1 MMSNVRFTSHY
12 TFQWIELKDWY
23 SCERKTW
30 VSLRT
35 GNFFL
40 FYSLQVQCTLSM
52 YPWMV
57 CERILRELTEELS
70 QLFTLDLE
78 GRMGLEVM
86 EGLEG
91 LDGRVVLRFVIG
103 ATENMSSSSSS
114 PNNGSATI
122 KNQSLWINSTYM

>member
-1 MMSNVRFTSHY
+1 
-12 TFQWIELKDWY
+12 
-23 SCERKTW
+23 
-30 VSLRT
+30 
-35 GNFFL
+35 
-40 FYSLQVQCTLSM
+40 M

-122 KNQSLWINSTYM
+122 KKPISMNK

>member
-1 MMSNVRFTSHY
+1 
-12 TFQWIELKDWY
+12 
-23 SCERKTW
+23 
-30 VSLRT
+30 
-35 GNFFL
+35 
-40 FYSLQVQCTLSM
+40 
-52 YPWMV
+52 MV

-91 LDGRVVLRFVIG
+91 LDGRVVLRSVIG

-122 KNQSLWINSTYM
+122 KNQSL

>member
-1 MMSNVRFTSHY
+1 
-12 TFQWIELKDWY
+12 
-23 SCERKTW
+23 
-30 VSLRT
+30 
-35 GNFFL
+35 
-40 FYSLQVQCTLSM
+40 M

-70 QLFTLDLE
+70 KLFTLDLE

-122 KNQSLWINSTYM
+122 KNQSL

>member
-1 MMSNVRFTSHY
+1 
-12 TFQWIELKDWY
+12 
-23 SCERKTW
+23 
-30 VSLRT
+30 
-35 GNFFL
+35 
-40 FYSLQVQCTLSM
+40 
-52 YPWMV
+52 MV

-91 LDGRVVLRFVIG
+91 LDGRVVLRVVIG

-122 KNQSLWINSTYM
+122 KNQSL

>member
-1 MMSNVRFTSHY
+1 
-12 TFQWIELKDWY
+12 
-23 SCERKTW
+23 
-30 VSLRT
+30 
-35 GNFFL
+35 
-40 FYSLQVQCTLSM
+40 
-52 YPWMV
+52 MV
-57 CERILRELTEELS
+57 CERILREPTEELS

-122 KNQSLWINSTYM
+122 KNQSL

>member
-1 MMSNVRFTSHY
+1 
-12 TFQWIELKDWY
+12 
-23 SCERKTW
+23 
-30 VSLRT
+30 
-35 GNFFL
+35 
-40 FYSLQVQCTLSM
+40 M
-52 YPWMV
+52 YPLMV
-57 CERILRELTEELS
+57 CESVLRNLSEELS

-122 KNQSLWINSTYM
+122 KNQSL

>member
-1 MMSNVRFTSHY
+1 
-12 TFQWIELKDWY
+12 
-23 SCERKTW
+23 
-30 VSLRT
+30 
-35 GNFFL
+35 
-40 FYSLQVQCTLSM
+40 
-52 YPWMV
+52 MV

-78 GRMGLEVM
+78 GRMGLEMM

-122 KNQSLWINSTYM
+122 KNQSL

>member
-1 MMSNVRFTSHY
+1 
-12 TFQWIELKDWY
+12 
-23 SCERKTW
+23 
-30 VSLRT
+30 
-35 GNFFL
+35 
-40 FYSLQVQCTLSM
+40 M

-57 CERILRELTEELS
+57 CERILRELTEEFS

-122 KNQSLWINSTYM
+122 KISLYE

>member
-1 MMSNVRFTSHY
+1 M
-12 TFQWIELKDWY
+12 
-23 SCERKTW
+23 
-30 VSLRT
+30 
-35 GNFFL
+35 
-40 FYSLQVQCTLSM
+40 QCTLSM

-122 KNQSLWINSTYM
+122 KNQSL

>member
-1 MMSNVRFTSHY
+1 
-12 TFQWIELKDWY
+12 
-23 SCERKTW
+23 
-30 VSLRT
+30 
-35 GNFFL
+35 
-40 FYSLQVQCTLSM
+40 
-52 YPWMV
+52 MV

-122 KNQSLWINSTYM
+122 KNQSL

>member
-1 MMSNVRFTSHY
+1 
-12 TFQWIELKDWY
+12 
-23 SCERKTW
+23 
-30 VSLRT
+30 
-35 GNFFL
+35 
-40 FYSLQVQCTLSM
+40 
-52 YPWMV
+52 MV

-78 GRMGLEVM
+78 GRIGLEVM

-122 KNQSLWINSTYM
+122 KISLYE

>member
-1 MMSNVRFTSHY
+1 
-12 TFQWIELKDWY
+12 
-23 SCERKTW
+23 
-30 VSLRT
+30 
-35 GNFFL
+35 
-40 FYSLQVQCTLSM
+40 
-52 YPWMV
+52 MV
-57 CERILRELTEELS
+57 CERIWRELTEELS

-122 KNQSLWINSTYM
+122 KNQSL

>member
-1 MMSNVRFTSHY
+1 
-12 TFQWIELKDWY
+12 
-23 SCERKTW
+23 
-30 VSLRT
+30 
-35 GNFFL
+35 
-40 FYSLQVQCTLSM
+40 
-52 YPWMV
+52 MV

-103 ATENMSSSSSS
+103 ATENMSSSSS

-122 KNQSLWINSTYM
+122 KNQSL

>member
-1 MMSNVRFTSHY
+1 
-12 TFQWIELKDWY
+12 
-23 SCERKTW
+23 
-30 VSLRT
+30 
-35 GNFFL
+35 
-40 FYSLQVQCTLSM
+40 M
-52 YPWMV
+52 YPLMV
-57 CERILRELTEELS
+57 CESVLRNLSEELS

-122 KNQSLWINSTYM
+122 KSQSL

>member
-1 MMSNVRFTSHY
+1 MDMVVKGKHGFH
-12 TFQWIELKDWY
+12 WII
-23 SCERKTW
+23 S
-30 VSLRT
+30 
-35 GNFFL
+35 
-40 FYSLQVQCTLSM
+40 FYSIVLNYKYFIKVSVDGLCM
-52 YPWMV
+52 N
-57 CERILRELTEELS
+57 ILRELLGESS

-103 ATENMSSSSSS
+103 ATENMSSSISS

-122 KNQSLWINSTYM
+122 K

>member
-1 MMSNVRFTSHY
+1 
-12 TFQWIELKDWY
+12 
-23 SCERKTW
+23 
-30 VSLRT
+30 
-35 GNFFL
+35 
-40 FYSLQVQCTLSM
+40 
-52 YPWMV
+52 MV

-70 QLFTLDLE
+70 KLFTLDLE

-91 LDGRVVLRFVIG
+91 LDGRIVLRFVIG

-122 KNQSLWINSTYM
+122 KNQSL

>member
-1 MMSNVRFTSHY
+1 MDMVVKGKHGFH
-12 TFQWIELKDWY
+12 WII
-23 SCERKTW
+23 S
-30 VSLRT
+30 
-35 GNFFL
+35 
-40 FYSLQVQCTLSM
+40 FYSIVYEYFIKVSVDGLCM
-52 YPWMV
+52 N
-57 CERILRELTEELS
+57 ILRELLGESS

-103 ATENMSSSSSS
+103 ATENMSSSISS

-122 KNQSLWINSTYM
+122 K

>member
-1 MMSNVRFTSHY
+1 
-12 TFQWIELKDWY
+12 
-23 SCERKTW
+23 
-30 VSLRT
+30 
-35 GNFFL
+35 
-40 FYSLQVQCTLSM
+40 M

-78 GRMGLEVM
+78 GRIGLEVM

-122 KNQSLWINSTYM
+122 KISLYE

>member
-1 MMSNVRFTSHY
+1 
-12 TFQWIELKDWY
+12 
-23 SCERKTW
+23 
-30 VSLRT
+30 
-35 GNFFL
+35 
-40 FYSLQVQCTLSM
+40 
-52 YPWMV
+52 MV

-70 QLFTLDLE
+70 QPFTLDLE

-103 ATENMSSSSSS
+103 ATKNMSSSSSS

-122 KNQSLWINSTYM
+122 KNQSL

>member
-1 MMSNVRFTSHY
+1 
-12 TFQWIELKDWY
+12 
-23 SCERKTW
+23 
-30 VSLRT
+30 
-35 GNFFL
+35 
-40 FYSLQVQCTLSM
+40 
-52 YPWMV
+52 MV

-70 QLFTLDLE
+70 KLFTLDLE

-103 ATENMSSSSSS
+103 ATENMSSSPSS

-122 KNQSLWINSTYM
+122 KNQSL